1 MALSKAI
8 ERERPVQDCA
18 SPADA
23 ITSELER
30 RDWTAG
36 ELADKMG
43 VDKHTVDGLILCKAR
58 VERDIAERLSKALNL
73 PPDYFLMLQ
82 GACDNPGL
90 IGFYWGKWEP
100 PFSSTDK

>member
-1 MALSKAI
+1 MAVMQLENDQSRI
-8 ERERPVQDCA
+8 

-43 VDKHTVDGLILCKAR
+43 TDKHTVDGLILGKAR
-58 VERDIAERLSKALNL
+58 VERDMAERLSKSLNL

-82 GACDNPGL
+82 AACDNPGL

-100 PFSSTDK
+100 PFSRADK